1 MDDPLISQLLS
12 PAEHVYGESD
22 LVLMKKAYINEKAA
36 PELLEYQSDLLARL
50 QDQVHNQE
58 DTVANTDSSDAEG
71 SLVRAIWRLELAR
84 AKHLLRAY
92 LRTRLHKLE
101 RHVTAVLD
109 DPGMQAHLS
118 PLELQYAKDYF
129 IKTGLHLKDAVTAH
143 LPEEFNSL
151 VRQSNVSEGHDMLS
165 APDLDAHV
173 FVRVLEDRGAINLDP
188 EGDDVVELNKDDL
201 YVIRYQ
207 PIRELLK
214 DKWVELV

>member
-1 MDDPLISQLLS
+1 MDDFISQLQS
-12 PAEHVYGESD
+12 PAENVYGESD
-22 LVLMKKAYINEKAA
+22 LILMKKAYINEKAA
-36 PELLEYQSDLLARL
+36 PELLEYQTDLLARL

-58 DTVANTDSSDAEG
+58 DTVANTDSTHAEG

-92 LRTRLHKLE
+92 LRTRLIKLE

-109 DPGMQAHLS
+109 NPAMQARLS

-129 IKTGLHLKDAVTAH
+129 VKTGLHLKDAVLAH
-143 LPEEFNSL
+143 MPEEFNSL

-165 APDLDAHV
+165 APNLEAHV
-173 FVRVLEDRGAINLDP
+173 FVRVLEDRGAVNLDP

-201 YVIRYQ
+201 YIIRYE
-207 PIRELLK
+207 PIRDLLK
-214 DKWVELV
+214 DNWVELV